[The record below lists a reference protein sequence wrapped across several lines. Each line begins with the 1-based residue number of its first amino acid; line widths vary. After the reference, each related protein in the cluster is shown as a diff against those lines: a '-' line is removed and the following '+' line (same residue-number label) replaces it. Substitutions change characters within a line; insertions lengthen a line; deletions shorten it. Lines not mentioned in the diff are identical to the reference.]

1 MHCKWPK
8 YYLLFGPLALYPIA
22 VLFLKSRKYPLSY
35 GKSNLKCINPFR
47 RSPMRRERL
56 IICMLALF
64 LLSACSSNNA
74 DTMQPDSVY
83 QNNISESVGTSDST
97 ENPEKEI
104 DNSYNMILP
113 CEENVY
119 GSGNDSGFYRIRKN
133 SDGSRNILFTD
144 YATAQEVI
152 LCSNPNCTHN
162 VESCTSY
169 IPATNG
175 QIWVAATDEN
185 IFVIYSSWYGESKI
199 EIADLDGTNR
209 NVIYTFKSGCSP
221 RPGLAASKESIVFLE
236 EELSEN
242 DSATTQAQS
251 LVEVNTS
258 TGEQRVL
265 YNNIIHSDGSTP
277 VATESDF
284 FLGIDASGFI
294 LKKIIAGDLP
304 ENQTHTVYRLPY
316 GSQKLEK
323 IISYNYGEMQT
334 APFHDGIAYLKN
346 NNAEYEFGYIDSK
359 TGETHIVC
367 SDLKGITS
375 PYSFSDIFIR
385 RFLGDWAIFNVMQD
399 VRIAENN
406 DIELTYGCYAVNMIT
421 SEIKELKLSNHYNAT
436 YIPVE
441 VYAQFDNRLLV
452 AADVTESKNPDGGM
466 NILKT
471 SLGII
476 SMEDYLSS
484 VDKYTFIAMQQ

>member
-1 MHCKWPK
+1 M
-8 YYLLFGPLALYPIA
+8 
-22 VLFLKSRKYPLSY
+22 RK
-35 GKSNLKCINPFR
+35 
-47 RSPMRRERL
+47 ERL
-56 IICMLALF
+56 IIICMLALF
-64 LLSACSSNNA
+64 LLSACSPNNA
-74 DTMQPDSVY
+74 DALQPDSVY
-83 QNNISESVGTSDST
+83 QNNISESVGTSDSA
-97 ENPEKEI
+97 ENLEKEI

-162 VESCTSY
+162 VENCTSY